1 MQDIEIIFEILSYI
15 FIVLIIIL
23 AIVLVNGLK
32 IENERKKLLK

>member
-1 MQDIEIIFEILSYI
+1 MQDLEIIFEILSYI

-23 AIVLVNGLK
+23 AIFLVNGLK